1 MLQGHIRQYL
11 KQYTIHITQYINTL
25 FYVKY
30 LYHLYFPIL
39 CVGVEWVGWWLWVC
53 ELPHRYGRLSAGGAV
68 WLHWLQ
74 VTKSLPSWRVS
85 RLITS
90 RRHCVSRSC
99 PVLFRVQKEHLAF
112 APLLP
117 QEVDAL
123 SVKGVSYLG
132 NKMDWLIK
140 SAEVSVSVR
149 KPAEES
155 GNQEPSALQVVL
167 NTGTTI
173 PLIPGNKSRT
183 AVNQQWLIVISGVCY
198 GSFISLE

>member
-1 MLQGHIRQYL
+1 MSNI
-11 KQYTIHITQYINTL
+11 ICM
-25 FYVKY
+25 FS
-30 LYHLYFPIL
+30 IL
-39 CVGVEWVGWWLWVC
+39 CVGVEWVGWWLGVC

-74 VTKSLPSWRVS
+74 VTQSLPSWRVR
-85 RLITS
+85 RLISS
-90 RRHCVSRSC
+90 RRHSVSRSC
-99 PVLFRVQKEHLAF
+99 PVLFRVQKEQLAF

-155 GNQEPSALQVVL
+155 CALQVVL
-167 NTGTTI
+167 NTGTTM
-173 PLIPGNKSRT
+173 PLVPGNKWWI
-183 AVNQQWLIVISGVCY
+183 AVNQRGLTVISGVCY
-198 GSFISLE
+198 GSFISPE